1 MTEVVCE
8 FTAPGPPEFRQ
19 KAEKVKITVG
29 SRRENF
35 PHETSVEFK
44 NICTRPKKS
53 LVWTFPRRDPT
64 GKLTFF
70 FPAEI
75 LGVQIFCPLPY

>member
-8 FTAPGPPEFRQ
+8 FTAPGPPEFRQKTEKVKITVGSRRENLPEFRQ

-35 PHETSVEFK
+35 PYETSVEFK
-44 NICTRPKKS
+44 IICFNFSYQQR
-53 LVWTFPRRDPT
+53 
-64 GKLTFF
+64 G
-70 FPAEI
+70 
-75 LGVQIFCPLPY
+75 